1 LSANSLP
8 PEPGE
13 IITFYSY
20 KGGTGRSM
28 ALANIACLL
37 AQSKEG
43 YGGVLMVDWDLEAP
57 GLHRYF
63 ADRFQRKF
71 PPSSPALSLELH
83 PGLIDLFERF
93 RDEIATLPSTA
104 EEPTPEMQ
112 EHLRASIA
120 LDRFVISTD
129 VPNLSILKAGCFD
142 ENYARRVNTFPWEPL
157 YKQAPWLIPFFADW
171 LTSRFR
177 YILIDSRT
185 GITDTSGICTMLLP
199 DKLVVVFTP
208 NQQSLDGVL
217 EMTERATNYRR
228 RSSDMRPL
236 SVFPLASR
244 IESSE
249 PDLRTKW
256 RKAEGF
262 GYQPRFEVLFKKV
275 WELDDCNLESYLNE
289 VQIQHASA
297 YAYGERI
304 AVLAETSDD
313 RTSLRRAFASFAE
326 RLVTLDE
333 PWDSA
338 PPKPASTTTGL
349 TDAAESFYAQLPPD
363 RQETAHRLFLQL
375 IRLPSDVARPIAREV
390 NLAVLSK
397 EQQELIPPLTAA
409 KLVMT
414 RANAV
419 CLADETLIT
428 DWRRLD
434 EWIAGDARFLNWRDT
449 LDSAQTSWEK
459 HNQSKELLLRG
470 KPLEEAIGN
479 LTRSNDLNS
488 SEMLYIGYAIV
499 ARDRRKRVVWI
510 SAAAA
515 VCAIALAFYAV
526 TRFASSS
533 SQAQAE
539 AILGQN
545 GLDAAIRAERVAPN
559 SPKVDAALRTLLG
572 QTPEPV
578 LLFSN
583 SQSPDQIVFSPDETF
598 LAVYY
603 RGKGIW
609 YRDLSAGGHDSQSIE
624 TWNGYRGDLA
634 LAVSPGKKFTAAVAT
649 DTGGVFISNASSSQ
663 PVVLAPNA
671 AGTRAP
677 SPSRIKARNS
687 LNANSSAL
695 RQVASRITSLAF
707 SPDGSALAAA
717 STDGTVRLWS
727 TAGKLLASMEHP
739 DPVRQ
744 VLYSPDGQY
753 LSTSDDQAVLRIWRA
768 QDGAPVG
775 NFRSSGDITGSCF
788 FPAGNKLAVGQGKQ
802 IAILSLPGVTQDSPL
817 SAAAPVQSLACSAS
831 NSVWVLFPNATCQR
845 IGLDGAGQK
854 WIPYAQAG
862 APAVLSPKGSYF
874 ATVVLNG
881 AFLLISRPDPEH
893 AAQYAKLS
901 GAALADAAC
910 QKLRMI
916 AQVVPNYSKACPG
929 K

>member
-1 LSANSLP
+1 MSANSLP

-43 YGGVLMVDWDLEAP
+43 YGGVLVVDWDLEAP

-112 EHLRASIA
+112 GHLRASIA
-120 LDRFVISTD
+120 LDSFVISTD

-157 YKQAPWLIPFFADW
+157 YKQAPWLIPFFADC

-208 NQQSLDGVL
+208 NQQSLHGVL

-236 SVFPLASR
+236 AVFPLASR

-249 PDLRTKW
+249 PELRTKW

-262 GYQPRFEVLFKKV
+262 GYQPRFEALFKKV
-275 WELDDCNLESYLNE
+275 WELEDCNLESYLNE

-338 PPKPASTTTGL
+338 PPKPAGVTTAL

-363 RQETAHRLFLQL
+363 RQETARRLFLQL
-375 IRLPSDVARPIAREV
+375 IRLPSDVTRPIAREV
-390 NLAVLSK
+390 NLDVLSK

-428 DWRRLD
+428 DWRRLE
-434 EWIAGDARFLNWRDT
+434 EWIAADAPFLNWRDT

-459 HNQSKELLLRG
+459 HNQSKDLLLRG
-470 KPLEEAIGN
+470 NPLEEAIGK
-479 LTRSNDLNS
+479 LARGKDLNS
-488 SEMLYIGYAIV
+488 AETLYIGYAIV
-499 ARDRRKRVVWI
+499 ARDRRKRVAWVA
-510 SAAAA
+510 AAAA
-515 VCAIALAFYAV
+515 VCAIVVAIYAV

-545 GLDAAIRAERVAPN
+545 TIDAAIRAERVYPN
-559 SPKVDAALRTLLG
+559 SAKIDAALRTLLDE
-572 QTPEPV
+572 TPEPV
-578 LLFSN
+578 RLIPGPPIPSQNEPPAN
-583 SQSPDQIVFSPDETF
+583 STSSEARVSPSSQPPDQILF
-598 LAVYY
+598 LKEASLLLSFGARLSYFNISTGSVSTT
-603 RGKGIW
+603 I
-609 YRDLSAGGHDSQSIE
+609 DL
-624 TWNGYRGDLA
+624 
-634 LAVSPGKKFTAAVAT
+634 
-649 DTGGVFISNASSSQ
+649 Q
-663 PVVLAPNA
+663 PKV
-671 AGTRAP
+671 
-677 SPSRIKARNS
+677 RINS
-687 LNANSSAL
+687 LA
-695 RQVASRITSLAF
+695 I
-707 SPDGSALAAA
+707 SPDGNTLAIAGSNGIVELQSA
-717 STDGTVRLWS
+717 
-727 TAGKLLASMEHP
+727 AGKQLDAIEAAGIQHIA
-739 DPVRQ
+739 
-744 VLYSPDGQY
+744 YSPDGTY
-753 LSTSDDQAVLRIWRA
+753 LAAADDQSVHIWHFSRNGSREGAGLYKGPGAVTAL
-768 QDGAPVG
+768 
-775 NFRSSGDITGSCF
+775 CF
-788 FPAGNKLAVGQGKQ
+788 FPNGSQ
-802 IAILSLPGVTQDSPL
+802 IALGGPAAQISTFRIPQFQQSTHFPT
-817 SAAAPVQSLACSAS
+817 AAPVQALACPAADRIWAMLA
-831 NSVWVLFPNATCQR
+831 NGTCR
-845 IGLDGAGQK
+845 RLGLDGKGKTWNTFGQ
-854 WIPYAQAG
+854 PG
-862 APAVLSPKGSYF
+862 ALSAISQKGTYF
-874 ATVVLNG
+874 AAVVSNG
-881 AFLLISRPDPEH
+881 SVLISRPDPEH
-893 AAQYAKLS
+893 AAQYAKLT
-901 GAALADAAC
+901 GTALADAAC
-910 QKLRMI
+910 QKLTTI
-916 AQVVPNYSKACPG
+916 APVVPNYSKACPG